1 MLYHYSTSP
10 HYLRMYS
17 SFRGWTSHRPL
28 HWSSD
33 SPQSICHKASRDPLT
48 QHKHPWKFTRHA
60 SLIFTSAFRPN
71 SLWWCEILS
80 VRDVNQ
86 AWEITHEAL
95 IFFLSLSVIVT
106 NGSNWNS
113 SGRTRFHLAAVM
125 NWLRSDSTCIQKT
138 PLRYVQMSHQL
149 NHCDG
154 ANVFQAVQHS
164 VSLYVTWG
172 VAVHKRRPN
181 ILHWSP

>member
-33 SPQSICHKASRDPLT
+33 SPQSVCHEASRDPLT

-125 NWLRSDSTCIQKT
+125 NWLRSDSTCIQKNT
-138 PLRYVQMSHQL
+138 SEICADESSAKPLWWSKCISGCSTQCFTLCYM
-149 NHCDG
+149 
-154 ANVFQAVQHS
+154 
-164 VSLYVTWG
+164 
-172 VAVHKRRPN
+172 RRG
-181 ILHWSP
+181 SA